1 MNEWFLDYDG
11 ALTLTLLPE
20 EANALLYTGFYK
32 LSLRRYIAEQADS
45 LFTCKPSLTYLDF
58 QHVIALCEKECAK
71 RGAVLTVSS
80 ALSDYIASRENH
92 LEQRSR
98 LGIEIKN
105 REEKL
110 LPQFRAYKETVDAA
124 LARPL
129 RERQMWDSFFMYA
142 MRRSANFSVPGS
154 GKTASVLG
162 VYACLKALGLAK
174 RIVVVCPKNAFGS
187 WMDEFALSFGRREE
201 LRVLNLHAPGLS
213 TAAERRRALRYDAG
227 NRNLILVNYESAG
240 GVLDE
245 LIPLVRSNALLVFDE
260 VHKVKKVGGEYAAAA
275 LALAEET
282 GYTAALTG
290 TPIPN
295 SYLDAYNLLHILF
308 PDEYEEFFGFSVP
321 TLRNPSKREI
331 DAINDKLQP
340 FFCRTTKEQMKV
352 PPALPDVVLTLRA
365 GGEENR
371 LLRLLQMKYRKNR
384 LALFLRILQM
394 ESDPRMLLT
403 RLDLKDFRYL
413 LDDSAPVEEIDF
425 ADYSVEVRQMI
436 ENCQPSG
443 KFLRCVELAEELA
456 WAGKPVIIWCIF
468 LDSIRGMSQALEARG
483 IPTRCVY
490 GAVPLEERQEILRD
504 FKAGR
509 FQVLLTNPHTLAES
523 VSLHSVCHNAIYF
536 EYSYNLV
543 HLLQSK
549 DRIHRLGLPE
559 GQYTQYIYLQTE
571 YETGDGTWSMDDA
584 VYRRLLEKEQTMLE
598 AIDRRVL
605 EVLPTSEEDLEMI
618 FGPLFRREKREKK
631 V

>member
-1 MNEWFLDYDG
+1 M
-11 ALTLTLLPE
+11 
-20 EANALLYTGFYK
+20 
-32 LSLRRYIAEQADS
+32 
-45 LFTCKPSLTYLDF
+45 
-58 QHVIALCEKECAK
+58 
-71 RGAVLTVSS
+71 
-80 ALSDYIASRENH
+80 
-92 LEQRSR
+92 
-98 LGIEIKN
+98 
-105 REEKL
+105 
-110 LPQFRAYKETVDAA
+110 
-124 LARPL
+124 
-129 RERQMWDSFFMYA
+129 
-142 MRRSANFSVPGS
+142 
-154 GKTASVLG
+154 
-162 VYACLKALGLAK
+162 
-174 RIVVVCPKNAFGS
+174 
-187 WMDEFALSFGRREE
+187 
-201 LRVLNLHAPGLS
+201 
-213 TAAERRRALRYDAG
+213 
-227 NRNLILVNYESAG
+227 
-240 GVLDE
+240 
-245 LIPLVRSNALLVFDE
+245 
-260 VHKVKKVGGEYAAAA
+260 
-275 LALAEET
+275 
-282 GYTAALTG
+282 
-290 TPIPN
+290 
-295 SYLDAYNLLHILF
+295 
-308 PDEYEEFFGFSVP
+308 
-321 TLRNPSKREI
+321 
-331 DAINDKLQP
+331 
-340 FFCRTTKEQMKV
+340 

-443 KFLRCVELAEELA
+443 KFLRCVEL
-456 WAGKPVIIWCIF
+456 
-468 LDSIRGMSQALEARG
+468 
-483 IPTRCVY
+483 
-490 GAVPLEERQEILRD
+490 LEERQEILRD

-571 YETGDGTWSMDDA
+571 YETEDGTWSMDDA